1 MFSFRGDQDWSPFP
15 NGESE
20 RSAIPFDPVPLL
32 KWGLII
38 LGLIFLLILLNI
50 LRQIYTNWLWFD
62 ALDYSSVYVKIL
74 VTRVALFFTGA
85 LIFTAIVVPNV
96 VFAYRRRILRTELQ
110 DQDQESH

>member
-20 RSAIPFDPVPLL
+20 RSVLPFDPSPLL

-38 LGLIFLLILLNI
+38 LGLIFLFILLSV

-62 ALDYSSVYVKIL
+62 ALDYRSVYVKIL
-74 VTRVALFFTGA
+74 ATKVALFFAGA
-85 LIFTAIVVPNV
+85 AFLVLAEDFSAVLRAGADFAVAIVVVTVP
-96 VFAYRRRILRTELQ
+96 L
-110 DQDQESH
+110 